1 VRLAAKSLFQSSL
14 EIAGMARRHVET
26 NESGKFGEICQTT
39 GNRKIGNVNSLE
51 DDKMSENDQKTCQE
65 VLEIRS
71 VRLVDMIQYQSGA
84 VVSRTILDKKMG
96 TVTLFAFDQGQGLS
110 EHTAPF
116 DAMVHVIDGEA
127 EIAIEGQPHGVKAGE
142 MILMPANHPHA
153 VRAIQR
159 FKMLLVMIR
168 S

>member
-1 VRLAAKSLFQSSL
+1 MV
-14 EIAGMARRHVET
+14 
-26 NESGKFGEICQTT
+26 
-39 GNRKIGNVNSLE
+39 
-51 DDKMSENDQKTCQE
+51 ENDQKTCRE
-65 VLEIRS
+65 VLEIQS
-71 VRLVDMIQYQSGA
+71 VPLMDMVQYQPGT

-116 DAMVHVIDGEA
+116 DAMVCVIDGEA
-127 EIAIEGQPHGVKAGE
+127 EIVIEGRPHGVKAGE

-153 VRAIQR
+153 VRATQR

>member
-1 VRLAAKSLFQSSL
+1 
-14 EIAGMARRHVET
+14 MA
-26 NESGKFGEICQTT
+26 
-39 GNRKIGNVNSLE
+39 
-51 DDKMSENDQKTCQE
+51 ENDQKTCQDI
-65 VLEIRS
+65 LEIQS
-71 VRLVDMIQYQSGA
+71 VRLVDMIQYQTGA
-84 VVSRTILDKKMG
+84 VVSRTILDKKTG

-127 EIAIEGQPHGVKAGE
+127 EISIEGQPHGVKAGE